1 MAGIQVRLE
10 KYRAL
15 ILETRATGEAD
26 LIVWAITSEGNQL
39 CFVAKGA
46 RKTKS
51 RFAALVQPFTLAE
64 FIVYRGSGM
73 PILRQADSLE
83 TFSGIRGSFNKCL
96 PAFSALELC
105 RLLIAEE
112 AGEIQAFSLTYSYLR
127 YLNLHTFSLAALNA
141 YRLQLS
147 QVLGYGFI
155 WDICSACGNT
165 VARGTAD
172 WSGGGL
178 VCGACGGKGPILT
191 PDILAIIRFLC
202 KSSFASAQRLAI
214 DSKQLARTT
223 HIIDQLFNF
232 LTEGK
237 TKLRVLECCSLRPPL
252 GNSSPRE
259 E

>member
-1 MAGIQVRLE
+1 MAGIQVKLE

-15 ILETRATGEAD
+15 ILETRAAGEAD
-26 LIVWAITSEGNQL
+26 LIVWSFTSEGNQL

-64 FIVYRGSGM
+64 LIVYRGTGM

-83 TFSGIRGSFNKCL
+83 TFSGIRGSYNKCL

-112 AGEIQAFSLTYSYLR
+112 AGETQAFSLTYSYLS
-127 YLNLHTFSLAALNA
+127 YLNIHEFSLAALNA
-141 YRLQLS
+141 YRLQFA

-155 WDICSACGNT
+155 WDVCSACGS
-165 VARGTAD
+165 VVSRGTAD

-178 VCGACGGKGPILT
+178 VCGACGGQGPILT
-191 PDILAIIRFLC
+191 PDILAIIRFLS
-202 KSSFASAQRLAI
+202 KSRFASADRLAI
-214 DSKQLARTT
+214 DSTQLARTT
-223 HIIDQLFNF
+223 HIIDELFNF

-237 TKLRVLECCSLRPPL
+237 TKSRVLQCCSPHPPL